1 MLPQWTHSFEKY
13 LLKDFQSKGETFRI
27 KMVNRRDMAEFAA
40 QQLDKLI
47 NEINTKNNDRVS

>member
-1 MLPQWTHSFEKY
+1 M
-13 LLKDFQSKGETFRI
+13 KDFQSKGETFRI